1 MTDNTSRALRIDLII
16 ALFALV
22 ISSLAAGAAVYQGRV
37 IARQLSVAV
46 WPYVTFRETS
56 SNTYIELDVLNVG
69 SGPAIIGGAT
79 LYVDEKP
86 QASLSTTLR
95 RLGFKP
101 DHGDATVTLTNLGPG
116 AVIPSGQ
123 SLPLVRVESR
133 QFAALAPKVAQ
144 RIRVEVCYCSM
155 LQQCWLK
162 STGQNYP
169 TEVTTCDRSGLTS
182 IST

>member
-1 MTDNTSRALRIDLII
+1 
-16 ALFALV
+16 
-22 ISSLAAGAAVYQGRV
+22 
-37 IARQLSVAV
+37 
-46 WPYVTFRETS
+46 
-56 SNTYIELDVLNVG
+56 VLNVG
-69 SGPAIIGGAT
+69 FHPAIIGGAT

-101 DHGDATVTLTNLGPG
+101 EHGDATVTLTNLGPG
-116 AVIPSGQ
+116 AAIPSGQ

-133 QFAALAPKVAQ
+133 QFAALAPTVAQ
-144 RIRVEVCYCSM
+144 RSRVEVCYCSM

-169 TEVTTCDRSGLTS
+169 TEVNTSDRSDLTS